1 MRGSPLA
8 FVPTATTLS
17 HEILAWRTAHR
28 HVAGIDEVGRGPMAG
43 PVVAAA
49 VVLDPQF
56 AQPWW
61 SDLHDSKLL
70 TALQRARLA
79 RLLHESAA
87 VGVGE
92 ASHDEVDT
100 LGLVAAT
107 RQSMLRALEALPCQ
121 PDFLLIDALLLPERA
136 GPQQAIVHGDARCAS
151 IAAASIIAK
160 VARDR
165 MMDAHHQSYP
175 HYGFDSNKGYCT
187 RNHLA
192 ALNQHGPSPI
202 HRRSFAP
209 VRAYL
214 DAQR

>member
-1 MRGSPLA
+1 M
-8 FVPTATTLS
+8 PTATTLS

-70 TALQRARLA
+70 TARRRARLA
-79 RLLHESAA
+79 RLLYQTAA

-92 ASHDEVDT
+92 AGHHEVDT
-100 LGLVAAT
+100 LGLVEAT
-107 RQSMLRALEALPCQ
+107 RQSMLRALDALPCR
-121 PDFLLIDALLLPERA
+121 PDFLLIDAVVLPEEA
-136 GPQQAIVHGDARCAS
+136 GPQEAIVHGDARCAS

-165 MMDAHHQSYP
+165 MMDEHHQAYP
-175 HYGFDSNKGYCT
+175 HYGFANNRGYCT
-187 RNHLA
+187 RDHLA
-192 ALNQHGPSPI
+192 ALTQHGPSPI

-209 VRAYL
+209 VRAFL
-214 DAQR
+214 DNAS